1 MPLRNY
7 FFLFHFSCAYSN
19 IIKDQG
25 RYMNYPEVET
35 ARFLLL
41 EGFFLL
47 KSLNKFMI
55 PHNIF
60 AQFCAVR
67 KVINTKLATTC
78 LIWKQSCVSGWILS
92 GSDLRDNTGYKSGS
106 DLREKKGSR
115 FDLRERSDPD
125 QTRENLD
132 LDPNPAY
139 FLPKKIAFGFFQN

>member
-47 KSLNKFMI
+47 KILNKFMI

-78 LIWKQSCVSGWILS
+78 LI
-92 GSDLRDNTGYKSGS
+92 
-106 DLREKKGSR
+106 
-115 FDLRERSDPD
+115 
-125 QTRENLD
+125 
-132 LDPNPAY
+132 
-139 FLPKKIAFGFFQN
+139 